1 MHVGIMTL
9 AVSGLLALVLS
20 VILTAFCKTLAHRLR
35 AFDVPRADRWRREP
49 VPLLGGVAIFLAV
62 LIPNLFFFSALNAPM
77 RILLAGGSVIFIL
90 GLVDDFRP
98 LEPRTKLIVQVLVAA
113 ALAALGLQLRLT
125 SYPLLNVAFTL
136 VWVVGIVNAFNL
148 LDNMDGLAAG
158 IAVIAGGFRLVL
170 FLIDGNGP
178 EALIAVIFIG
188 ATAGFLVYNLH
199 PACIFMGD
207 AGILFVGFYLAG
219 LSLIGDWPYSRGI
232 ASVLVVP
239 VLILL
244 VPIFETTLVTVT
256 RRLTHRRISEGGR
269 DHTSHRLVVLGLSEQ
284 GAVMLLYAVALGSG
298 FLALLSYRYGL
309 SRTVV
314 LIVFLGLGL
323 AILGVRLA
331 AVGPHLDDAARAEAQ
346 PEETRP
352 PTSPT
357 EAEPN
362 R

>member
-1 MHVGIMTL
+1 MTL
-9 AVSGLLALVLS
+9 AVSGLLALILS
-20 VILTAFCKTLAHRLR
+20 VILTACCKKLASRLQ
-35 AFDVPRADRWRREP
+35 AFDVPRADRWGREP
-49 VPLLGGVAIFLAV
+49 VPVLGGVAIFLAV
-62 LIPNLFFFSALNAPM
+62 LIPNLFFFSALDAPM
-77 RILLAGGSVIFIL
+77 RILLAGGSVIFVL

-98 LEPRTKLIVQVLVAA
+98 LEPRTKLVVQVLVAA
-113 ALAALGLQLRLT
+113 AVVGLGLQLRLT
-125 SYPLLNVAFTL
+125 SYPLLNVTISL

-178 EALIAVIFIG
+178 EALMAVIFIG
-188 ATAGFLVYNLH
+188 ATAGFLVHNRH
-199 PACIFMGD
+199 PASIYMGD
-207 AGILFVGFYLAG
+207 AGSLFVGFYLAG

-269 DHTSHRLVVLGLSEQ
+269 DHASHRLVLLGLSEQ
-284 GAVMLLYAVALGSG
+284 GAVMALYAVALGSG

-309 SRTVV
+309 SRTAV

-331 AVGPHLDDAARAEAQ
+331 AVGPDLDDVARPESEADG
-346 PEETRP
+346 TRSSA
-352 PTSPT
+352 SPT
-357 EAEPN
+357 EVETD

>member
-1 MHVGIMTL
+1 MTL

-20 VILTAFCKTLAHRLR
+20 MILTAGCKTLAHRLQ
-35 AFDVPRADRWRREP
+35 AFDVPRADRWGREP
-49 VPLLGGVAIFLAV
+49 VPVLGGVAIFLAV
-62 LIPNLFFFSALNAPM
+62 LIPNLFFFSTLDAPM

-98 LEPRTKLIVQVLVAA
+98 LEPRTKLAVQVLVAA
-113 ALAALGLQLRLT
+113 VVVGLGLQLRLT
-125 SYPLLNVAFTL
+125 SYPLLNVTISL
-136 VWVVGIVNAFNL
+136 VWLVGIINAFNL

-170 FLIDGNGP
+170 FLLDGNGP
-178 EALIAVIFIG
+178 EAFMAVILIG
-188 ATAGFLVYNLH
+188 ATAGFLVFNRH
-199 PACIFMGD
+199 PASIYMGD
-207 AGILFVGFYLAG
+207 AGSLFVGFYLAG

-244 VPIFETTLVTVT
+244 VPIFETALVTVT
-256 RRLTHRRISEGGR
+256 RRLTHRRISQGGR
-269 DHTSHRLVVLGLSEQ
+269 DHASHRLVLLGLSEQ

-309 SRTVV
+309 SRTAV

-323 AILGVRLA
+323 VMLGVRLA
-331 AVGPHLDDAARAEAQ
+331 AVGPDLDDAAPPAPQ
-346 PEETRP
+346 PDGTRP
-352 PTSPT
+352 PSSPT
-357 EAEPN
+357 EVETD